1 MLNQFILTAGNSQIL
16 VLFLPLSVYQC
27 KDRIFKETIISVSI
41 KRSYLI
47 CKCSCLF
54 LSEWSAKHKTQ
65 SMS

>member
-1 MLNQFILTAGNSQIL
+1 MSNQFILTAGNSQIL
-16 VLFLPLSVYQC
+16 VLFLPLSVHQC
-27 KDRIFKETIISVSI
+27 KDRIFKETII

-54 LSEWSAKHKTQ
+54 LSGRSAKHKTQ